1 MNHISF
7 FFPRN
12 DVKFHPKKKKHTT
25 LVVAYFDIKV
35 PSLMKS
41 LEIAINIT

>member
-7 FFPRN
+7 VLSHN
-12 DVKFHPKKKKHTT
+12 DVKFHQKKKHTT
-25 LVVAYFDIKV
+25 LVVAYFDIKF
-35 PSLMKS
+35 PSLMNS